1 MLSRAP
7 LALLFALFL
16 LPLAGCDDDSSHPA
30 PTPASTATPAATL
43 PPATATAVPASP
55 TPPPPTATA
64 TPTRPPLDPNPPRS
78 IGLAQN
84 RPANVVLPDDYDP
97 SRSYPLVI
105 LLHGYGANAALQ
117 DFVFRLT
124 RRATTYQF
132 ILVLPDGTLNSQG
145 QRFWNATRECCG
157 FGAEPVDDVGYIASL
172 IDDAVAL
179 YAVDP
184 NRVRLVGHSNG
195 GYMAYH
201 YACDAP
207 RPVDRIAVLAGST
220 SLSPE
225 DCVRPRPIDVL
236 HMHGTRDDTIL
247 YPPNLPPNLDP
258 EGLVPT
264 IGAEAAL
271 ARWAGYAQCAA
282 TPNFVERRD
291 HHARLAVDGDAAE
304 TEVVRYTGCQGD
316 HLLELWKAVGG
327 DHLYLSANDRWR
339 DDVAA
344 FLSR

>member
-1 MLSRAP
+1 MLCRSP
-7 LALLFALFL
+7 LSLLLALFL
-16 LPLAGCDDDSSHPA
+16 VTSILGCDDDSSNPSTN
-30 PTPASTATPAATL
+30 PTATPAAVTATAI
-43 PPATATAVPASP
+43 PATA

-64 TPTRPPLDPNPPRS
+64 TPTRPALDPNPPRA

-84 RPANVVLPDDYDP
+84 RPANVVLPDDYDV

-105 LLHGYGANAALQ
+105 LLHGYGANAALE
-117 DFVFRLT
+117 DFVFRLA
-124 RRATTYQF
+124 RRTTTYQF
-132 ILVLPDGTLNSQG
+132 VLVLPDGTQNSQG

-157 FGAEPVDDVGYIASL
+157 FGAEPVDDVGYLAAL
-172 IDDAVAL
+172 IDDAVAT

-220 SLSPE
+220 SISPD
-225 DCVRPRPIDVL
+225 DCSNPTPVDVL
-236 HMHGTRDDTIL
+236 HMHGTNDDTIL

-264 IGAEAAL
+264 IGAEAAVG
-271 ARWAGYAQCAA
+271 RWAAYADCE
-282 TPNFVERRD
+282 TSPDLVERRD
-291 HHARLAVDGDAAE
+291 HHARLTIGDDPAE
-304 TEVVRYTGCQGD
+304 TEVLRFNGCNDD
-316 HLLELWKAVGG
+316 HLVELWKAVNG

-339 DDVAA
+339 DDVAT